1 LPTDDRLAPGR
12 FAGRVALVT
21 GAARGIGLAIATRLA
36 AEGASVVLTDI
47 DAAEVEAAAAA
58 LGATGLAHDIADS
71 QSSSR
76 VMDVVA
82 DRHGRLDI
90 LVNNA
95 AMLDASPW
103 DELDFARYRRVID
116 VNLDG
121 ALRVAMA
128 AAPLLERQGGAILNI
143 ASIMGMLGSKDSIP
157 YSTAKGGLVNLTRCL
172 ACDLAER
179 GIRVNAIA
187 PGFIDTRMARLPDGS
202 HEHATPLFQDF
213 YLGHGRIP
221 ARRAGQP
228 EDIAGPAAFL
238 VSDDAAYVTGQILLV
253 DGGVSATF

>member
-1 LPTDDRLAPGR
+1 M
-12 FAGRVALVT
+12 T

-36 AEGASVVLTDI
+36 AEGAVVVLTDI
-47 DAAEVEAAAAA
+47 DAVEVEAAAAA
-58 LGATGLAHDIADS
+58 LGATGLAHDIAD
-71 QSSSR
+71 QASSGR
-76 VMDVVA
+76 VMATVEE
-82 DRHGRLDI
+82 RHGRLDI

-95 AMLDASPW
+95 AVLDASPW
-103 DELDFARYRRVID
+103 DGLDFARYRQVID

-128 AAPLLERQGGAILNI
+128 AVPLLERQGGAILNI

-157 YSTAKGGLVNLTRCL
+157 YSTAKGGVVNLTRCL

-202 HEHATPLFQDF
+202 HEHATPLFQEF

-221 ARRAGQP
+221 ARRAGRP

>member
-1 LPTDDRLAPGR
+1 
-12 FAGRVALVT
+12 VT
-21 GAARGIGLAIATRLA
+21 GAARGIGRAIATRLA
-36 AEGASVVLTDI
+36 AEGAAVVLTDI
-47 DAAEVEAAAAA
+47 DGDVVAAEAAA
-58 LGATGLAHDIADS
+58 LGATGLAHDIADPD
-71 QSSSR
+71 SSAR
-76 VMDVVA
+76 VMAAVQE
-82 DRHGRLDI
+82 RHGRLDI

-103 DELDFARYRRVID
+103 DGLDFKRYRQVMD

-121 ALRVAMA
+121 ALRVTLA
-128 AAPLLERQGGAILNI
+128 AVPLLERQGGAILNI

-157 YSTAKGGLVNLTRCL
+157 YSTAKGGVVNLTRCL